1 MRLDEIGYTEK
12 AEALRRNGWFMVER
26 CDRRDE
32 SQRLYHTIGFTLN
45 AHPELVLTGLTAPMA
60 LTLFSLF
67 YRIITQSGELLI
79 EGFPVG
85 LQLPPPCPMS
95 PGLDLN
101 HYLLQKP
108 AIAFCPLGVYPHRL
122 DSALT
127 EALTFFRS
135 YAPELHVTAL
145 QLVYKGQDDCYPFE
159 SAASSETRNSQD
171 LICNIE
177 MVGAL
182 GV

>member
-1 MRLDEIGYTEK
+1 
-12 AEALRRNGWFMVER
+12 
-26 CDRRDE
+26 
-32 SQRLYHTIGFTLN
+32 
-45 AHPELVLTGLTAPMA
+45 MA

-67 YRIITQSGELLI
+67 YRVITQSGESLI
-79 EGFPVG
+79 EGLPVG

-95 PGLDLN
+95 QGLDLN

-122 DSALT
+122 DSALA

-145 QLVYKGQDDCYPFE
+145 QLAYKGADDRYPFE
-159 SAASSETRNSQD
+159 SAASLEATNSQD